1 MWKFTGLIVGLLLT
15 PFVQTNTLTEGDTG
29 NWDFYERGGGAEH
42 YAQLDANSS
51 EQFQFGPPQLVLYCI
66 ASQSSFGAFVRWNKF
81 IGNTIHPIHLQLDQ
95 EPTLLM
101 SWFAGVE
108 GENSWLPAGRFT
120 SKVRC
125 DSDDCVGP
133 SRVTMTRL
141 DLIGK
146 MLKAKNISVA
156 TTDSEGNSW
165 SAVFASAG
173 MRMAARETLGF
184 CGINADA
191 L

>member
-1 MWKFTGLIVGLLLT
+1 MWKWTLLIAGLLSIT
-15 PFVQTNTLTEGDTG
+15 GVQADDKTG
-29 NWDFYERGGGAEH
+29 NWDFYSGATASER
-42 YAQLDANSS
+42 YASLDANSS
-51 EQFQFGPPQLVLYCI
+51 EQFYFGAPSLVLYCI
-66 ASQSSFGAFVRWNKF
+66 QGQGNFGAFVRWNKF

-125 DSDDCVGP
+125 DNDHCAGP

>member
-1 MWKFTGLIVGLLLT
+1 MWKWTLLIAGLLSIT
-15 PFVQTNTLTEGDTG
+15 GVQADDKTG
-29 NWDFYERGGGAEH
+29 NWDFYSGATTSER
-42 YAQLDANSS
+42 YASLDANSS
-51 EQFQFGPPQLVLYCI
+51 EQFYFGAPRLVLYCL
-66 ASQSSFGAFVRWNKF
+66 QGQGNFGAFVRWNKF
-81 IGNTIHPIHLQLDQ
+81 IGNTIHPIHLRLDQ

-125 DSDDCVGP
+125 DSDDCVSP